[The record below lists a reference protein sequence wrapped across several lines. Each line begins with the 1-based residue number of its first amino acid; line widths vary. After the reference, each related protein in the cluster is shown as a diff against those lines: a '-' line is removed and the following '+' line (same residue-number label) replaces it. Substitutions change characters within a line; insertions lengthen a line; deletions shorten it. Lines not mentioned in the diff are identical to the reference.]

1 MTTTVRSEATFSWK
15 LVFSYENPNDK
26 DTIVQT
32 YESKVSRH
40 VSFSSAYEKIHTEAK
55 AQSTTVSFGMN
66 FDIIGFDILGG
77 GMKSDYETQ
86 TSISVSDEIKR
97 SISTTEDTSSET
109 TATAYWPVN
118 PGTKLEIYQ
127 LCFTAPGIYED
138 FSVFSSS
145 NKTPLTIPI
154 AYYVK
159 PKQFIQK
166 LEVVYGNL
174 PSEVP
179 QNVVEEVSNQSP
191 DINKGYGGDYVW
203 LVPAWTTD
211 AKKAATT
218 FQFIKQSVPD
228 PNRPNEDLARGAGDS
243 YRYLIPLIDYPHD
256 TKRIVEVKL
265 FRSSNPIDSF
275 PNFDNH
281 TTDINEGRKGD
292 YLYLAWK
299 IATADLAE

>member
-40 VSFSSAYEKIHTEAK
+40 VSLSSAYEKIYTEAK
-55 AQSTTVSFGMN
+55 TQSTTISFGMN

-86 TSISVSDEIKR
+86 SSISVSDEIKR

-109 TATAYWPVN
+109 TVTAYWPVN

-154 AYYVK
+154 AYYIK
-159 PKQFIQK
+159 PKQFIEK

-174 PSEVP
+174 PSQLP
-179 QNVVEEVSNQSP
+179 QNVVEELSNQSP

-203 LVPAWTTD
+203 LVPVWTTD
-211 AKKAATT
+211 AKKAATS
-218 FQFIKQSVPD
+218 FQFIKQDQPD
-228 PNRPNEDLARGAGDS
+228 PDRTNEDLARGAGGS
-243 YRYLIPLIDYPHD
+243 YRYLIPLIDLPDD
-256 TKRIVEVKL
+256 TKRIVEVNL
-265 FRSSNPIDSF
+265 VRSSKPIDAF
-275 PNFDNH
+275 PDFDNH

-292 YLYLAWK
+292 YLYLGWK
-299 IATADLAE
+299 KATANLTE